1 MSANVTNSDN
11 MVKMRLNIRMILTV
25 GTTEKYDN
33 EAVRIHLVKIIKQS
47 GQLSAAKTSSFIQK
61 RTERPYF

>member
-1 MSANVTNSDN
+1 

-47 GQLSAAKTSSFIQK
+47 GQLSAAKTSHLFKKEQK
-61 RTERPYF
+61 DPTFEPEMTITLN